1 MWRFLGLRARFRAKR
16 DRPLPEDKRVSS
28 SGQNIETLTKKV
40 LTTIN
45 AFSPRRI
52 KVPMKMIVGLGNPGQ
67 KYAGSKHNMGFMV
80 VDGLAKRL
88 NLTIDKLEFD
98 AATATTRLNGEKTF
112 LVKPQTFM
120 NASGRAVR
128 ELMMFYQIQLDEI
141 FVVQDDMDLTL
152 GKLRLRKRG
161 SAGGHNGI
169 KDIISATGSDE
180 FCRLKIGIQHPQ
192 RQRVVDWV
200 LTPFSKTDQP
210 LIDDAI
216 EKADDALE
224 DWLNGMPF
232 DQLMNKF
239 N

>member
-1 MWRFLGLRARFRAKR
+1 
-16 DRPLPEDKRVSS
+16 
-28 SGQNIETLTKKV
+28 
-40 LTTIN
+40 
-45 AFSPRRI
+45 
-52 KVPMKMIVGLGNPGQ
+52 MKMIVGLGNPGQ

-98 AATATTRLNGEKTF
+98 AATATTRLNGEKIF

-180 FCRLKIGIQHPQ
+180 FCRLKIGIQHPK
-192 RQRVVDWV
+192 RQRGVDWV

-210 LIDDAI
+210 LFDDAI

>member
-1 MWRFLGLRARFRAKR
+1 MYIIA
-16 DRPLPEDKRVSS
+16 
-28 SGQNIETLTKKV
+28 
-40 LTTIN
+40 
-45 AFSPRRI
+45 
-52 KVPMKMIVGLGNPGQ
+52 GLGNPGK
-67 KYAGSKHNMGFMV
+67 KYENTRHNMGFLA
-80 VDGLAKRL
+80 VDLLAEKYGIR
-88 NLTIDKLEFD
+88 IDKIKFKALV
-98 AATATTRLNGEKTF
+98 GEGRIAGQKVL
-112 LVKPQTFM
+112 LVKPQTYM
-120 NASGRAVR
+120 NLSGQSIV
-128 ELMMFYQIQLDEI
+128 EVMNFYKVEI
-141 FVVQDDMDLTL
+141 ENLIVIYDDIDIPT
-152 GKLRLRKRG
+152 GTIRLRKKG

>member
-1 MWRFLGLRARFRAKR
+1 
-16 DRPLPEDKRVSS
+16 
-28 SGQNIETLTKKV
+28 
-40 LTTIN
+40 
-45 AFSPRRI
+45 
-52 KVPMKMIVGLGNPGQ
+52 
-67 KYAGSKHNMGFMV
+67 
-80 VDGLAKRL
+80 
-88 NLTIDKLEFD
+88 
-98 AATATTRLNGEKTF
+98 
-112 LVKPQTFM
+112 
-120 NASGRAVR
+120 
-128 ELMMFYQIQLDEI
+128 MMFYQIQLDEI